1 MFGAIGVYDR
11 EPQPALVGIRLSGV
25 EVTPP
30 AKDRQRPTGH
40 ARLGALFGPRGLSPP
55 DRPTDGGL
63 VTACRWAAWRATGST
78 RFSRRDRGKRLT
90 AAIGVGSS
98 DSPNP
103 STRFPPRNPVKRRR
117 AWPGFVPPPS
127 VNSYLVFCR
136 PLLGLEVQTPSI
148 RQNGSR
154 PPKLMG
160 ARGAPRSFARGD
172 CRPPKTSI
180 ICAWNASG
188 IGPGRGNS
196 PVAGPGSAVSV
207 RPVGA
212 KGCGWNVTARPS
224 RAPPGGVSPYEV
236 WTVGA

>member
-1 MFGAIGVYDR
+1 M
-11 EPQPALVGIRLSGV
+11 RLSV
-25 EVTPP
+25 EEVPPP
-30 AKDRQRPTGH
+30 AKDRQRPTGP

-90 AAIGVGSS
+90 AAIGVGSL

-127 VNSYLVFCR
+127 VNSHLVFCR
-136 PLLGLEVQTPSI
+136 PLLGLEVQTPPI

-154 PPKLMG
+154 PPKLLG

-196 PVAGPGSAVSV
+196 PEAGPGRAVSSAVRGRGGPRLEVFHRASLCRV
-207 RPVGA
+207 TRRGSAVEVLAVGA
-212 KGCGWNVTARPS
+212 
-224 RAPPGGVSPYEV
+224 
-236 WTVGA
+236 